1 MHKESD
7 ETNGFFFLGVDL
19 PVSNKGHS
27 IVASRDKTSLYT
39 IGNYYNSNNKE
50 IYKFECTNSITSC
63 SWTKIPT
70 KLQYGRKET
79 VTMPISNT
87 LANKLCTLPK
97 IIIITADDED
107 EDSDSVDN
115 LYLEVC
121 DTNDS
126 NTCCK
131 QIFNGKFEAG
141 AENIFTFNGEFQI
154 CLESSK
160 KLYYFMGITG
170 NDGWKSNGIKIYF
183 DGLTEEVC
191 TLDGSNWL
199 DGDNHQGPRLPLKCQ
214 K

>member
-1 MHKESD
+1 
-7 ETNGFFFLGVDL
+7 
-19 PVSNKGHS
+19 
-27 IVASRDKTSLYT
+27 
-39 IGNYYNSNNKE
+39 
-50 IYKFECTNSITSC
+50 
-63 SWTKIPT
+63 
-70 KLQYGRKET
+70 
-79 VTMPISNT
+79 MPIPNG
-87 LANKLCTLPK
+87 LVNKLCNSLPR
-97 IIIITADDED
+97 IIIKTADDHIHAE
-107 EDSDSVDN
+107 SGDN

-131 QIFNGKFEAG
+131 QTFNGKFEAG

-154 CLESSK
+154 CLESSM

-183 DGLTEEVC
+183 NGLTEEVC